1 MTSFTPARF
10 ADHEDVRGLGPVLR
24 GAASV
29 LVLMTAA
36 YYLLVAFDNITN
48 PASNWAFVHG
58 VLSEDGVVPDSGF
71 QWRAI
76 DATWFQ
82 VAGYVVIILIETLTG
97 AVLLYAG
104 SRGLRSLRGAAGWAA
119 AQRWTFVGTTAGL
132 AVFFLGFITVGGNW
146 FVMYLNSKFNGLDP
160 AFQNA
165 VMTLLTAVFV
175 LGVLIADRIS
185 ALPYGSGDQSAT
197 LT

>member
-82 VAGYVVIILIETLTG
+82 VAGYVVTILVETLTG
-97 AVLLYAG
+97 AVLLYVG
-104 SRGLRSLRGAAGWAA
+104 TRGLRSLRGAALGLPLNAGRSWVRPRGW
-119 AQRWTFVGTTAGL
+119 Q
-132 AVFFLGFITVGGNW
+132 FFPGFITVGGNW

-160 AFQNA
+160 AFR
-165 VMTLLTAVFV
+165 VT
-175 LGVLIADRIS
+175 
-185 ALPYGSGDQSAT
+185 
-197 LT
+197 